1 VADTDMADP
10 ENPTALI
17 VGASKGLGLA
27 MVSEF
32 LRRDWHVIATVR
44 GENRAA
50 LDELD
55 ARGRLEIDVL
65 DVTMPDQISALRDRL
80 AGRRLDLLF
89 VNAGV
94 AHDDIPA
101 AEVSTDSFVEVM

>member
-1 VADTDMADP
+1 MKPGPSVADTDMADSEP
-10 ENPTALI
+10 HTALI
-17 VGASKGLGLA
+17 VGASKGLGLG

-32 LRRDWHVIATVR
+32 LRRGWRVIATVR
-44 GENRAA
+44 GENRTA

-55 ARGRLEIDVL
+55 AQGRLEIEVL
-65 DVTMPDQISALRDRL
+65 DVTVPEQIAALRDRL

-94 AHDDIPA
+94 AHDDIP
-101 AEVSTDSFVEVM
+101 